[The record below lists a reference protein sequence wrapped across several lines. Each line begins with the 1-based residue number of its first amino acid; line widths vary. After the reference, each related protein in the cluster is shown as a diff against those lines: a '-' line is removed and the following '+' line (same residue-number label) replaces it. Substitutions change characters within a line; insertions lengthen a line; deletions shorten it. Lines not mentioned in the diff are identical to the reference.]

1 VGSEISMISGDDAPQ
16 LMTAIEGSAYLNLD
30 DMVGQIEGAAVDH
43 VSVFGDVVE
52 CRAVGLG

>member
-1 VGSEISMISGDDAPQ
+1 MISGDDAPQ